1 MQNPVNTIS
10 AMEARKRFGQ
20 LLEETYYRGDA
31 FIIERSGRAMA
42 VLVPIET
49 YARLHENPD
58 RPPEPSPE

>member
-1 MQNPVNTIS
+1 MHNSVNTIS

-49 YARLHENPD
+49 YARLHEDPNT
-58 RPPEPSPE
+58 PPATPPK